1 MLKRALQ
8 ISLGLLLLSGCRATE
23 EAIRKAPPDATPVQ
37 SETRVVP
44 PARPKA
50 EARTSPPIDQE
61 SSLTDTSGR
70 LLTGKLGEPP
80 SEKDLG
86 VPIFQPSQITETDA
100 SAYRLR
106 TNEGEVAGMSFATSR
121 SQDEVRSF
129 YEQTLSGTSW
139 DAGSGVLNGTI
150 GGKRVVVIIQPGAT
164 SAFEIQVWS

>member
-1 MLKRALQ
+1 MLKRTLQ
-8 ISLGLLLLSGCRATE
+8 IGLGLLLLAGCRKPGQVVPE
-23 EAIRKAPPDATPVQ
+23 PPPDRKPVQ
-37 SETRVVP
+37 SETPVVP
-44 PARPKA
+44 PAKPRS
-50 EARTSPPIDQE
+50 EARPPAPVDQE

-70 LLTGKLGEPP
+70 LLTGQLGDPP

-100 SAYRLR
+100 SAYRMM
-106 TNEGEVAGMSFATSR
+106 TNEGEVVGMSFATSR

-139 DAGSGVLNGTI
+139 DAGSGVLNGTA